1 MRRLIPALLALATV
15 LPFAGC
21 LSTSLSDEWS
31 DPSFS
36 WDTLKRDQI
45 LMTPLLDLRGRE
57 EPKFYAEAKTVEYAE
72 AFKQRFFELR
82 KDIRVFGAGGAFEYV
97 AGLRNLKAIG
107 RAAFARTPL
116 GDADLATLRSGNQ
129 EIRFLMVFA
138 ITEEVL
144 DYDVGYTFRKDQ
156 RDDLISYYSRRK
168 IRVQMALWDAKENK
182 TQWVGTKV
190 AEAANDNQVAVANP
204 SKVRVKK
211 KKDGKEYYE
220 WHGQSL
226 SISLDYERREHAGR
240 FPEFPG
246 RTGLFEGTFD
256 DLALG
261 FPIQPSEEKL
271 LEYSYFTYHRPEVA
285 AGLSTIGSTP
295 SGYLKFGS
303 SSILN
308 NRFRFGGFL
317 ALIGAP
323 TLRYQGENFDVGGMA
338 LGLTAD
344 LEFAPAKDVRLL
356 TGTYLGWVS
365 YSIKRTADAAEA
377 ERDPEAKTAGE
388 SDSAA
393 AVWPRVRLLFGER
406 SGFQWGPEISYR
418 WLNGIEAPLLLE
430 QKPAPLAI
438 EIFAA
443 TAFRGF

>member
-1 MRRLIPALLALATV
+1 MRRLIPALLALAAV

-31 DPSFS
+31 DPNFS

-45 LMTPLLDLRGRE
+45 LMTPLLDLRAQDKPE
-57 EPKFYAEAKTVEYAE
+57 FYAKAKTVAYAE
-72 AFKQRFFELR
+72 EFKQRFFKLR

-97 AGLRNLKAIG
+97 AGLPNLGAIG

-116 GDADLATLRSGNQ
+116 GDADLKTLRSGNQ
-129 EIRFLMVFA
+129 DIRFLMVFA
-138 ITEEVL
+138 ITEEKL
-144 DYDVGYTFRKDQ
+144 DYDVSYTFRKDQ
-156 RDDLISYYSRRK
+156 RDDLIGYHSHRK

-190 AEAANDNQVAVANP
+190 AEAANDNHVAVFNP

-211 KKDGKEYYE
+211 KKDGKEYYVWE
-220 WHGQSL
+220 GQSL
-226 SISLDYERREHAGR
+226 AISLDYERREHASR
-240 FPEFPG
+240 FPDFPG
-246 RTGLFEGTFD
+246 RTALFEGSFD

-271 LEYSYFTYHRPEVA
+271 IEYSYFTYHRPEVA
-285 AGLSTIGSTP
+285 AGLTALGSSP
-295 SGYLKFGS
+295 SGFLQFGS

-317 ALIGAP
+317 TLTGAP
-323 TLRYQGENFDVGGMA
+323 TIRYQDESFEVGGMA

-344 LEFAPAKDVRLL
+344 LEFAPAKDVRVL
-356 TGTYLGWVS
+356 TGTYLGWAL
-365 YSIKRTADAAEA
+365 YTIKRTADLAEE
-377 ERDPEAKTAGE
+377 ERDPEARRAGE

-406 SGFQWGPEISYR
+406 TGFQWGPEVSYR

-430 QKPAPLAI
+430 HKPAPFAI

-443 TAFRGF
+443 LAVRGF